1 MGEREDR
8 RDGVCG
14 GEEERGMWGAW
25 SEGGGD
31 GEDFRSEQVTWGL
44 VCRAVQWGGGRVE
57 HHGNG
62 LQRQGNAAMTKGWG
76 REG

>member
-14 GEEERGMWGAW
+14 GEEERGTWGAW

-31 GEDFRSEQVTWGL
+31 GEDFRSEQVTWGWC
-44 VCRAVQWGGGRVE
+44 V
-57 HHGNG
+57 G
-62 LQRQGNAAMTKGWG
+62 LCSGEVDGSNIVGTDCNDKATRQ
-76 REG
+76 